1 MDRASFSYDT
11 NITATQTK
19 TLKVTRQLTLL
30 ARLASDVQL
39 MFRRPPRQQYA
50 ALCYRV
56 KKKTGDV
63 EVLLMTSRD
72 TGRWVIPKGWPMA
85 RKHAYEVAAQE
96 AFEEAGIR
104 GTVETETFGHY
115 SYPKVLRDGL
125 KVTCK
130 VQVFALEVTGVAK
143 NFKEKGERTIEWV
156 SCDEAVKRVNEPDLR
171 NLFLAF
177 KRRMAERLS
186 GTLPKQIPAE

>member
-1 MDRASFSYDT
+1 M
-11 NITATQTK
+11 
-19 TLKVTRQLTLL
+19 TLL

-56 KKKTGDV
+56 KKKTGDL

-85 RKHAYEVAAQE
+85 RKCAYEVAAQE
-96 AFEEAGIR
+96 ALEEAGIR
-104 GTVETETFGHY
+104 GTIETETLGHY
-115 SYPKVLRDGL
+115 TYSKVLRDGL

-130 VQVFALEVTGVAK
+130 VQVFALEVTGMAK

-156 SCDEAVKRVNEPDLR
+156 SCDEAVKRVNEADLR
-171 NLFLAF
+171 DLFLAF
-177 KRRMAERLS
+177 KQRMAERLS
-186 GTLPKQIPAE
+186 SGMPKQIPAE